1 MNPETT
7 PKPRVLPILFAT
19 LLIDMIGFG
28 MVIPIIPV
36 LFTDPTSPSFL
47 LHGYSQGM
55 QFFLAGVLTALWG
68 VTQFIAAPIAGE
80 LSDVFGRK
88 RLLLGGVGVLA
99 LSQVLFG
106 VGVEMGSLALLFV
119 SRAIAGVAAGNA
131 AIAQATIADVTSPKD
146 RAKSFGLIGAAFGLG
161 FILGPLL
168 AGWIAGFTADPAM
181 PFWVAGAMGLGNMV
195 FVAMFLPETNVRKP
209 SSGRFTLWKGA
220 RNIVA
225 AVEDA
230 QTRPLYL
237 TSFLYLLGF
246 GFMPPFYG
254 VFLVNRHG
262 FSETEVGM
270 AFAAVGACVVF
281 SQLVLLRFLTKRF
294 SERAILRVSML
305 VVAASFAVVSFLP
318 SATLVMAAI
327 PFTAMPQG
335 LTMANMTALIS
346 RSVGSDKQ
354 GVALGINGS
363 LLALGNALAPLIGGA
378 GSAVSDIHTPF
389 VLGAISIAAAWLV
402 LFLVAVRRMPVTA
415 T

>member
-146 RAKSFGLIGAAFGLG
+146 RAKSFGFGNATQAKM
-161 FILGPLL
+161 LL
-168 AGWIAGFTADPAM
+168 NKTFDTQI
-181 PFWVAGAMGLGNMV
+181 GNMLDFSTV
-195 FVAMFLPETNVRKP
+195 FVCNLKLAHLGSYAAKSNKAATLRR
-209 SSGRFTLWKGA
+209 RF
-220 RNIVA
+220 
-225 AVEDA
+225 
-230 QTRPLYL
+230 
-237 TSFLYLLGF
+237 
-246 GFMPPFYG
+246 
-254 VFLVNRHG
+254 
-262 FSETEVGM
+262 
-270 AFAAVGACVVF
+270 
-281 SQLVLLRFLTKRF
+281 LRFLR
-294 SERAILRVSML
+294 SS
-305 VVAASFAVVSFLP
+305 
-318 SATLVMAAI
+318 
-327 PFTAMPQG
+327 
-335 LTMANMTALIS
+335 S
-346 RSVGSDKQ
+346 R
-354 GVALGINGS
+354 
-363 LLALGNALAPLIGGA
+363 
-378 GSAVSDIHTPF
+378 
-389 VLGAISIAAAWLV
+389 
-402 LFLVAVRRMPVTA
+402 
-415 T
+415 